1 MYIIPYCS
9 VFWGN
14 FFYYNNYMD
23 SRIDILPN
31 KPGVYIM
38 RNKEGTI
45 LYIGKAKNLSD
56 RVKQYFQES
65 NLYSRGWK
73 LPSLLPLIAKIDYVT
88 CASERDALVLEEKLI
103 KQYQPFFNSLG
114 KDGKTYPYLKLSLSE
129 DFPRLQLVR
138 KSAAD
143 AGKKSGD
150 VYYGPYPKSYTVKSL
165 MRFLWKSGY
174 APLRPCKWKFSRTQP
189 LKDIK
194 INTCIYYHTGQC
206 PAPCAGKISYEAYR
220 QNALRLA
227 DFLDG
232 NFGNLQASLT
242 ALMQAHADKLEY
254 EQAAVYRNFLHAL
267 EHMKERVLVGRFKD
281 EYITTAM
288 ENTDKLKRL
297 AEVIGL
303 KKLPA
308 HIEAFDNSH
317 LFGRQAVG
325 CMVCFINGEKNHE
338 HYRRFK
344 IKTQMPDKGGSDF
357 AMMEESVFRRL
368 RQIKK
373 DPAQTPDLI
382 LLDGGKSQIHAALN
396 AYERA
401 DMYIPFIALAETH
414 EGIYIP
420 GQSESIKLP
429 VGDPALNLLMEIRDE
444 VHRFA
449 VTYHR
454 KLRDKKQLEN

>member
-1 MYIIPYCS
+1 
-9 VFWGN
+9 
-14 FFYYNNYMD
+14 MD

-150 VYYGPYPKSYTVKSL
+150 AYYGPYPKSYTVKSL

-174 APLRPCKWKFSRTQP
+174 APLRPCKWKFSRSQP

-206 PAPCAGKISYEAYR
+206 PAPCAGKISYEDYR
-220 QNALRLA
+220 QNAQRLA

-232 NFGNLQASLT
+232 NFGNLQDTLT
-242 ALMQAHADKLEY
+242 HLMQAHSQKMEY

-288 ENTDKLKRL
+288 QNTDKLTRL

-317 LFGRQAVG
+317 LFGREAVG
-325 CMVCFINGEKNHE
+325 CMVCYINGEKNHE

-344 IKTQMPDKGGSDF
+344 IKTAMPDKGGSDF
-357 AMMEESVFRRL
+357 AMMEESVYRRL
-368 RQIKK
+368 RQIKR
-373 DPAQTPDLI
+373 DPSQTPDLI

-420 GQSESIKLP
+420 GQAESIKLP
-429 VGDPALNLLMEIRDE
+429 IGDPALNLLMEIRDE

-449 VTYHR
+449 ITYHR
-454 KLRDKKQLEN
+454 KLRDKAEIQGHVSQKGLKS

>member
-1 MYIIPYCS
+1 
-9 VFWGN
+9 
-14 FFYYNNYMD
+14 MD
-23 SRIDILPN
+23 ERIAILPK

-38 RNKEGTI
+38 RAKDGTI

-103 KQYQPFFNSLG
+103 KQYQPFFNSMG

-129 DFPRLQLVR
+129 DFPRLQIVR
-138 KSAAD
+138 KSAAE

-150 VYYGPYPKSYTVKSL
+150 AYYGPYPKSYIVKSL
-165 MRFLWKSGY
+165 VRFLSKSGY
-174 APLRPCKWKFSRTQP
+174 APLRPCKWKFSRVKKLP
-189 LKDIK
+189 DIK

-206 PAPCAGKISYEAYR
+206 PAPCAGKISYEDYQ
-220 QNALRLA
+220 QNAQRMA

-232 NFGNLQASLT
+232 NFDGLAQTLT
-242 ALMQAHADKLEY
+242 ALMKKSSANLAY

-267 EHMKERVLVGRFKD
+267 AHMKERVLIGRFKD
-281 EYITTAM
+281 DYITTAM
-288 ENTDKLKRL
+288 QNTDKLKRL

-325 CMVCFINGEKNHE
+325 CMVCYINGEKNHE

-344 IKTQMPDKGGSDF
+344 IKTPMPQKGGSDF
-357 AMMEESVFRRL
+357 AMMQESIYRRL
-368 RQIKK
+368 RQLKR
-373 DPAQTPDLI
+373 DPSQTPDLI

-401 DMYIPFIALAETH
+401 QMFIPFIALAETH
-414 EGIYIP
+414 EGIYLP
-420 GQSESIKLP
+420 GAAESIKLP
-429 VGDPALNLLMEIRDE
+429 LGDPALNLLMEIRDE

-449 VTYHR
+449 ITYHR
-454 KLRDKKQLEN
+454 KLREKKQLEN